1 MADNEEKIDE
11 TLSGQGVAGQDVDD
25 EDLFS
30 DEDFEDIEEA
40 VGDGFLSRLS
50 DKWQYPLF
58 AVSVLSFLYLGVVS
72 PMLLPEEKKTHP
84 PGYYMEKARMHYRDA
99 LTTGIGRYTSARE
112 KSFMNF
118 SYLLKTY
125 NEYFNS
131 ALDADDYLMA
141 GDVFSYGRTKE
152 RDNLKMA
159 HRFYSRSYADLT
171 AGQDFVPLDKRLYL
185 LYRMGKVS
193 YNLGNY
199 ADTIEKYRQVARLT
213 GERERESLRI
223 EKEPSQSLDRE
234 ASAERFTAREKMDVV
249 FILAECLNSLEKTE
263 EALGLYNL
271 YISDG
276 VKDARKRRAYLASG
290 NIYFARGNYKKA
302 YERYREII
310 DWEGETLDNMNVF
323 ARAGHALSMMGRHR
337 AAVNYLEKVVN
348 QEITESGVS
357 LTPVVLLI
365 LGRSYFSMD
374 RDSLALEMLEQL
386 RRNYPESFERVAGD
400 VAIADRYLE
409 NAEKKV
415 AAHWYI
421 AIMRDTQKK
430 LWKKNPY
437 VTEEYVVRRIEA
449 LAEDRLKQK
458 KYADAVEL
466 YEAMLTYVSEDVSVP
481 RDQVLFQVAFAH
493 EKLGAFEKAAKAC
506 DRILLEAADTN
517 FLEKAYRKSADL
529 YYRAKLFARA
539 YDRYKSFAHIFYDS
553 PELYLARYRLGL
565 CARKIGRCKEAIAC
579 FERNESKAPNNTFT
593 YFSIFEK
600 GKTYELM
607 GNDATAAE
615 VYLNQI
621 VRDNLERFTPDSTIW
636 RDATLELGKLKC
648 RLGEYDQAVYW
659 LTDFIERYPLESY
672 ENKYS
677 DSREFEQD
685 LFREMSEKH
694 FNAKYWLGLS
704 YFEQQQYARARDV
717 FRSLFTVDPVPDKEK
732 LKYAAIYIG
741 DTYYFQKRYTDAIEA
756 YREAMSTYMRD
767 VEGPYIGFQIANCYR
782 ALKDYDSALREYKR
796 ASWAFNRL
804 TAGSFS
810 GYPQGF
816 KKKFWQAVVEWNVAQ
831 STWFKNN

>member
-1 MADNEEKIDE
+1 MADNEEIKDE
-11 TLSGQGVAGQDVDD
+11 SLSEEEIAEQDIDD

-40 VGDGFLSRLS
+40 VSSGMLSRLS

-58 AVSVLSFLYLGVVS
+58 AVSMLVFLYLGVVS
-72 PMLLPEEKKTHP
+72 PMMLPEEKQTHP
-84 PGYYMEKARMHYRDA
+84 PEYYIEKARMHYRDA
-99 LTTGIGRYTSARE
+99 LTSGIKQYTSARE
-112 KSFMNF
+112 KSFVHF

-125 NEYFNS
+125 NDYFNGS
-131 ALDADDYLMA
+131 LESDDYLMA

-152 RDNLKMA
+152 RENLKMA
-159 HRFYSRSYADLT
+159 HRFYARSYADLT
-171 AGQDFVPLDKRLYL
+171 AGRGFVPLDKRLYL

-193 YNLGNY
+193 YNLGDY
-199 ADTIEKYRQVARLT
+199 TDTVEKYRRVVRLT
-213 GERERESLRI
+213 GERERESLRM
-223 EKEPSQSLDRE
+223 EKAPSDSVYRE
-234 ASAERFTAREKMDVV
+234 SSAERFTAREKMDVF
-249 FILAECLNSLEKTE
+249 FILAECLNSLGETR
-263 EALGLYNL
+263 EALRLYNL
-271 YISDG
+271 YIADG

-290 NIYFARGNYKKA
+290 IIYFVDGDYKKA

-310 DWEGETLDNMNVF
+310 DWEGETLENMNVF
-323 ARAGHALSMMGRHR
+323 ARAGHALFKMGRPR
-337 AAVNYLEKVVN
+337 AAVKYLEKVVN
-348 QEITESGVS
+348 QEINENGVS

-365 LGRSYFSMD
+365 LGKSYFAMG
-374 RDSLALEMLEQL
+374 RDLLALEMLAHL
-386 RRNYPESFERVAGD
+386 RRNYPNSFEKVGGETAVAD
-400 VAIADRYLE
+400 NYLE
-409 NAEKKV
+409 KKEKKV
-415 AAHWYI
+415 AAHWYVR
-421 AIMRDTQKK
+421 IMRDTQKN

-449 LAEDRLKQK
+449 LAEDRLKAK
-458 KYADAVEL
+458 NYADAVEL

-481 RDQVLFQVAFAH
+481 RDQVLFQIAFAH
-493 EKLGAFEKAAKAC
+493 EKLDKFEKAAKAC
-506 DRILLEAADTN
+506 DRILLEAANTN
-517 FLEKAYRKSADL
+517 FLEKAYKKSADL
-529 YYRAKLFARA
+529 YYRAGLFARA
-539 YDRYKSFAHIFYDS
+539 YDRYKSFARIFYDS

-565 CARKIGRCKEAIAC
+565 CARKIGRCEEALAC
-579 FERNESKAPNNTFT
+579 FERNESKAPSNTYT

-607 GNDATAAE
+607 GKYEKAAD
-615 VYLNQI
+615 VYMNQI
-621 VRDNLERFTPDSTIW
+621 VRDTLERFTPDSYIW

-659 LTDFIERYPLESY
+659 LTDFIERYPLKSY

-677 DSREFEQD
+677 DSREFERG

-694 FNAKYWLGLS
+694 FNAGYWLGLS
-704 YFEQQQYARARDV
+704 CFEQQQYDKARNI
-717 FRSLFTVDPVPDKEK
+717 FRTLFKVEPVPDKEK
-732 LKYAAIYIG
+732 LKYATIYIG
-741 DTYYFQKRYTDAIEA
+741 DTYYFQKQYKDAIEA

-831 STWFKNN
+831 SSWFKNN